1 MVNVEG
7 LTDKSREALESAVSF
22 AQEFKNST
30 VSPLHLLLALLNQKD
45 TAVELV
51 LLSLNADITQ
61 LVQEVKNILSSH
73 SKAQSLS
80 QMPYIEQDLVS
91 VLSSAE
97 RSATEGGDEFVSTE
111 HLLLALFD
119 NPQIKNFFENFNIT
133 KNEIISALK
142 EIKGD
147 MKIDTKTPENKY
159 KVLQKYG
166 TDFTKLAQEGKLD
179 PVIGRDDEIRRVI
192 QVLLRRTKNNPVLI
206 GDPGVGKTAIVEG
219 LAQRIVSGDVPE
231 SLKNKKIIGLEI
243 GALLA
248 GAKFRGE
255 FEERFKSV
263 LDEVEKS
270 NGEIILFIDELHTLV
285 GAGGSEGAVDAGNMI
300 KPMLARGK
308 LRVIG
313 ATTLTEYR
321 KYIEKD
327 AALERRFQKV
337 FVEEPSVEE
346 TIAILRGLK
355 EKYEIHHGVKI
366 TDGAIVAAAKMAD
379 RYITDRFAPDKA
391 IDLIDEATS
400 MLKMEIESMPEEIEK
415 LQRQI
420 SMLKIQKEA
429 LKLEKDEASKE
440 NLSNIDQKLASLQ
453 EEYEAKLARW
463 KKEKELVKTV
473 RELSEKIEQLKIEQ
487 EQAQRD
493 GNYEK
498 AAEIQYAKIPELQK
512 KIEEAKKELEKIPEN
527 ERFIREEVTAEDIAN
542 VVSKWT
548 GIPVSKLMQD
558 EAGKLTHLEDELRK
572 YVVGQNE
579 AVEAVARA
587 IRRARAGLKAHNRP
601 IGSFLFLGPTGVGKT
616 ELVKALAEVLF
627 NDRHAIV
634 RIDMSEYMEKHA
646 VSRLIGAP
654 PGYVGYEEA
663 GQLTE
668 PVRRRP
674 YSVVLFD
681 EIEKAHPEV
690 FNILLQVLDDGRLTD
705 SQGRVVDF
713 SNTII
718 VMTSNLGSGIIYEW
732 DGKDSKDLQSRV
744 MKRVLQHFKPE
755 FINRIDDIIIFHRLS
770 EEDLKQIVDIQLQNV
785 AKELQQERRITLVV
799 DDSAK
804 KLLAKEGY
812 EPAFGARPLKR
823 AIQRLLLDELAMQI
837 IEGKIKDG
845 DKVVVKAKGDKLVF
859 ENEK

>member
-718 VMTSNLGSGIIYEW
+718 VMTSNLGSDIIYEW